1 MKTKKDIQELTA
13 AEAGEVVNDLM
24 EGQYDVDDANRE
36 QEKIAAE
43 VLDHKDEDQVEAVIR
58 HMAADQDGF
67 DQSESSTRGSED
79 PECARINSCGVQSVR
94 NKFSRFGELGLNNEV
109 ESNLSLSGVEEYDDY
124 DDFDIE
130 N

>member
-43 VLDHKDEDQVEAVIR
+43 VLDHKDEDQVEAVVR

-79 PECARINSCGVQSVR
+79 PECDC
-94 NKFSRFGELGLNNEV
+94 FGELGLNNEV

>member
-24 EGQYDVDDANRE
+24 EGQYDVDDSNRE

-43 VLDHKDEDQVEAVIR
+43 VLDHKDEDPVEVVSR

-67 DQSESSTRGSED
+67 DQSE
-79 PECARINSCGVQSVR
+79 
-94 NKFSRFGELGLNNEV
+94 LN
-109 ESNLSLSGVEEYDDY
+109 VEEPDDY
-124 DDFDIE
+124 DDFDIGD
-130 N
+130 

>member
-24 EGQYDVDDANRE
+24 EGQYDVDDSNRE

-43 VLDHKDEDQVEAVIR
+43 VLDHKDEDPVEAVIR

-67 DQSESSTRGSED
+67 DQSE
-79 PECARINSCGVQSVR
+79 P
-94 NKFSRFGELGLNNEV
+94 
-109 ESNLSLSGVEEYDDY
+109 GVEEYDDY

>member
-1 MKTKKDIQELTA
+1 
-13 AEAGEVVNDLM
+13 M

-58 HMAADQDGF
+58 HMAADQNVF
-67 DQSESSTRGSED
+67 DQSE
-79 PECARINSCGVQSVR
+79 P
-94 NKFSRFGELGLNNEV
+94 
-109 ESNLSLSGVEEYDDY
+109 GVEEYDDY

>member
-67 DQSESSTRGSED
+67 DQSE
-79 PECARINSCGVQSVR
+79 P
-94 NKFSRFGELGLNNEV
+94 
-109 ESNLSLSGVEEYDDY
+109 GVEEYDDY
-124 DDFDIE
+124 NDFDIE

>member
-43 VLDHKDEDQVEAVIR
+43 VLDHKDEDPVEAVIR

-67 DQSESSTRGSED
+67 DQSE
-79 PECARINSCGVQSVR
+79 P
-94 NKFSRFGELGLNNEV
+94 
-109 ESNLSLSGVEEYDDY
+109 GVEEYDDY

>member
-43 VLDHKDEDQVEAVIR
+43 VLDHKDEDPVEAVIR

-67 DQSESSTRGSED
+67 DQSE
-79 PECARINSCGVQSVR
+79 
-94 NKFSRFGELGLNNEV
+94 LN
-109 ESNLSLSGVEEYDDY
+109 VEEPDDY
-124 DDFDIE
+124 DDFDIGD
-130 N
+130 

>member
-67 DQSESSTRGSED
+67 DQSE
-79 PECARINSCGVQSVR
+79 
-94 NKFSRFGELGLNNEV
+94 LN
-109 ESNLSLSGVEEYDDY
+109 VEEPDDY
-124 DDFDIE
+124 DDFDIGD
-130 N
+130 

>member
-58 HMAADQDGF
+58 HMAADQCPFSPVIPVAPSGKVKF
-67 DQSESSTRGSED
+67 PVTAFPSS
-79 PECARINSCGVQSVR
+79 P
-94 NKFSRFGELGLNNEV
+94 K
-109 ESNLSLSGVEEYDDY
+109 
-124 DDFDIE
+124 
-130 N
+130 

>member
-43 VLDHKDEDQVEAVIR
+43 VLDHKDEDPVEAVIR
-58 HMAADQDGF
+58 HMAADQDGL
-67 DQSESSTRGSED
+67 DQSE
-79 PECARINSCGVQSVR
+79 
-94 NKFSRFGELGLNNEV
+94 LN
-109 ESNLSLSGVEEYDDY
+109 VEEPDDY
-124 DDFDIE
+124 DDFDIGD
-130 N
+130 

>member
-43 VLDHKDEDQVEAVIR
+43 VLDHKDEDQVEVVIR

-67 DQSESSTRGSED
+67 DQSE
-79 PECARINSCGVQSVR
+79 
-94 NKFSRFGELGLNNEV
+94 LN
-109 ESNLSLSGVEEYDDY
+109 VEEPDDY
-124 DDFDIE
+124 DDFDIGD
-130 N
+130 

>member
-43 VLDHKDEDQVEAVIR
+43 VLDHKDEDPVEAVIR

-67 DQSESSTRGSED
+67 DQSE
-79 PECARINSCGVQSVR
+79 
-94 NKFSRFGELGLNNEV
+94 LN
-109 ESNLSLSGVEEYDDY
+109 VEEPDDY
-124 DDFDIE
+124 DDFDIGE
-130 N
+130 RDEQNELI

>member
-67 DQSESSTRGSED
+67 NQSE
-79 PECARINSCGVQSVR
+79 
-94 NKFSRFGELGLNNEV
+94 LN
-109 ESNLSLSGVEEYDDY
+109 VEEPDDY
-124 DDFDIE
+124 DDFDIGD
-130 N
+130 

>member
-24 EGQYDVDDANRE
+24 EGQSDVDDSNRE

-43 VLDHKDEDQVEAVIR
+43 VLDHKDEDPVEVVIR

-67 DQSESSTRGSED
+67 DQSE
-79 PECARINSCGVQSVR
+79 
-94 NKFSRFGELGLNNEV
+94 LN
-109 ESNLSLSGVEEYDDY
+109 VEEPDDY
-124 DDFDIE
+124 DDFDIGD
-130 N
+130 

>member
-43 VLDHKDEDQVEAVIR
+43 VLDHKDEDQVETVIR

-67 DQSESSTRGSED
+67 DQSE
-79 PECARINSCGVQSVR
+79 
-94 NKFSRFGELGLNNEV
+94 LN
-109 ESNLSLSGVEEYDDY
+109 VEEPDDY
-124 DDFDIE
+124 DDFDIGD
-130 N
+130 

>member
-24 EGQYDVDDANRE
+24 EGQYDVDDSNRE

-43 VLDHKDEDQVEAVIR
+43 VLDHKDEDPVEVVIR

-79 PECARINSCGVQSVR
+79 PECDC
-94 NKFSRFGELGLNNEV
+94 FGALGLNNEV

>member
-67 DQSESSTRGSED
+67 DQSE
-79 PECARINSCGVQSVR
+79 
-94 NKFSRFGELGLNNEV
+94 LN
-109 ESNLSLSGVEEYDDY
+109 VEEPDDY

-130 N
+130 D

>member
-36 QEKIAAE
+36 QERIAAE

-67 DQSESSTRGSED
+67 DQSE
-79 PECARINSCGVQSVR
+79 P
-94 NKFSRFGELGLNNEV
+94 
-109 ESNLSLSGVEEYDDY
+109 GVEEYDDY

>member
-67 DQSESSTRGSED
+67 DQSE
-79 PECARINSCGVQSVR
+79 P
-94 NKFSRFGELGLNNEV
+94 
-109 ESNLSLSGVEEYDDY
+109 GVEEYVDY

>member
-36 QEKIAAE
+36 QEKIAVE
-43 VLDHKDEDQVEAVIR
+43 VLDHKDEDQVEDVIR

-67 DQSESSTRGSED
+67 DQSE
-79 PECARINSCGVQSVR
+79 
-94 NKFSRFGELGLNNEV
+94 LN
-109 ESNLSLSGVEEYDDY
+109 VEEPDDY
-124 DDFDIE
+124 DDFDIGE
-130 N
+130 RDEQNELI

>member
-43 VLDHKDEDQVEAVIR
+43 VLDHKDEDQVETVIR
-58 HMAADQDGF
+58 HMAADQDCF

-79 PECARINSCGVQSVR
+79 PECDC
-94 NKFSRFGELGLNNEV
+94 FGELGLNNEV

>member
-67 DQSESSTRGSED
+67 DQSE
-79 PECARINSCGVQSVR
+79 P
-94 NKFSRFGELGLNNEV
+94 
-109 ESNLSLSGVEEYDDY
+109 GVEEYDDY

>member
-58 HMAADQDGF
+58 HMAAEQDGF
-67 DQSESSTRGSED
+67 DQSE
-79 PECARINSCGVQSVR
+79 P
-94 NKFSRFGELGLNNEV
+94 
-109 ESNLSLSGVEEYDDY
+109 GVEEYDDY

>member
-13 AEAGEVVNDLM
+13 AEAGEVVNNLM

-67 DQSESSTRGSED
+67 DQSE
-79 PECARINSCGVQSVR
+79 P
-94 NKFSRFGELGLNNEV
+94 
-109 ESNLSLSGVEEYDDY
+109 GVEEYDDY

>member
-1 MKTKKDIQELTA
+1 MARNKEGFCYENEKDIQELTA

-43 VLDHKDEDQVEAVIR
+43 VLDHKDEDQVEDVIR

-67 DQSESSTRGSED
+67 DQSE
-79 PECARINSCGVQSVR
+79 
-94 NKFSRFGELGLNNEV
+94 LN
-109 ESNLSLSGVEEYDDY
+109 VEEPDDY
-124 DDFDIE
+124 DDFDIGD
-130 N
+130 

>member
-43 VLDHKDEDQVEAVIR
+43 VLDHKDEDTVEVVIR

-67 DQSESSTRGSED
+67 DQSE
-79 PECARINSCGVQSVR
+79 
-94 NKFSRFGELGLNNEV
+94 LN
-109 ESNLSLSGVEEYDDY
+109 VEEPDDY
-124 DDFDIE
+124 DDFDIGD
-130 N
+130 

>member
-43 VLDHKDEDQVEAVIR
+43 VLDHKDEGQVETVIR

-67 DQSESSTRGSED
+67 DQSE
-79 PECARINSCGVQSVR
+79 
-94 NKFSRFGELGLNNEV
+94 LN
-109 ESNLSLSGVEEYDDY
+109 VEEPDDY
-124 DDFDIE
+124 DDFDIGD
-130 N
+130 